1 METNEGK
8 GGRERIL
15 LSQTSVAVCMASGRA
30 HTLATVVCGVTM
42 TAYPPFG
49 LSRSGIILST
59 AIAVFVQP
67 DLDNWGGYI
76 GDRIISSFPLI
87 GRVFLLFWR
96 AYWTPYRFFVGIT
109 NPKRKGWGDSH
120 RAPLSHLPIVGTAIR
135 LFWFWWPFY
144 IFFRLVPPVE
154 LVMVLFVSDVVH
166 SVMDSVRW

>member
-8 GGRERIL
+8 GGCERVL
-15 LSQTSVAVCMASGRA
+15 LSQASASFYMASGRA
-30 HTLATVVCGVTM
+30 HTLATVACGVVM
-42 TAYPPFG
+42 IAYPPFG
-49 LSRSGIILST
+49 FSRLDIALST

-87 GRVFLLFWR
+87 GRALLRLWR

-135 LFWFWWPFY
+135 LLWFWWPLY
-144 IFFRLVPPVE
+144 LFFHLVPPVE
-154 LVMVLFVSDVVH
+154 LVTVLFVSDVVH
-166 SVMDSVRW
+166 SIMDSVRW